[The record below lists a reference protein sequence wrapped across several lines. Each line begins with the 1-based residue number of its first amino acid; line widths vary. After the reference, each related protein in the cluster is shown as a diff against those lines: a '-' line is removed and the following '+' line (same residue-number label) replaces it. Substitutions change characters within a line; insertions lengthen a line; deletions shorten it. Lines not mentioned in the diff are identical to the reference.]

1 MKPLEERAELS
12 DHFRFAYKEAT
23 HSPIGLKEI
32 ERREIANQ
40 IQQFINNGGTIKTA
54 RTAPFKHKKTSY
66 TKAMQAAHE
75 KRAAKSK
82 AVAKK
87 PEANT

>member
-1 MKPLEERAELS
+1 MKPLEERELS

-32 ERREIANQ
+32 ERIKIANQ
-40 IQQFINNGGTIKTA
+40 TQQFINNGGTIKTA

-66 TKAMQAAHE
+66 TKAMKAVHE